1 LILASALFGSFVSSV
16 LSAAMWTLKIGS
28 WFPPFWPGWFL
39 AIASMVVNGGHW
51 DKWTGIT
58 ITTIGNAIFYA
69 FISFRLI
76 RSDVMSNG
84 RIGRF
89 FLR

>member
-1 LILASALFGSFVSSV
+1 
-16 LSAAMWTLKIGS
+16 MWTLKIGP

-51 DKWTGIT
+51 DKWTGIA
-58 ITTIGNAIFYA
+58 ITTIGNAAFYA
-69 FISFRLI
+69 LISFRLI
-76 RSDVMSNG
+76 RSDAVSHG
-84 RIGRF
+84 RIGRY